1 MIKKLKQI
9 NEMNVNLRKIANTAA
24 KFSKKSKVH
33 AIAASPMAAIAVIGI
48 KTDETIKDL
57 SNLYKGH
64 NYKTP
69 TSKRP
74 TK

>member
-1 MIKKLKQI
+1 MIKNI
-9 NEMNVNLRKIANTAA
+9 NEININLRKIANTAA
-24 KFSKKSKVH
+24 SFSKKSKVH

-57 SNLYKGH
+57 ASVYKGH
-64 NYKTP
+64 NYKNEN
-69 TSKRP
+69 SRKP